1 MMTETEMRLFS
12 SLFGPHRFFQTWALV
27 LFSIIIFVQFARF
40 IRLLL
45 LYYTIGT
52 NINYTLASKLALRA
66 AFIVAS
72 MEAALALNASEAVF
86 FIPAPSDATTD
97 ADNLIDI

>member
-1 MMTETEMRLFS
+1 MIGCFRVYLDLAVF
-12 SLFGPHRFFQTWALV
+12 RIWALV
-27 LFSIIIFVQFARF
+27 LFYIIFFVRF
-40 IRLLL
+40 RMHTIRLLL
-45 LYYTIGT
+45 LYDTIGT

-86 FIPAPSDATTD
+86 FIPAPRDATTD
-97 ADNLIDI
+97 ADNFIDI

>member
-1 MMTETEMRLFS
+1 MHT
-12 SLFGPHRFFQTWALV
+12 
-27 LFSIIIFVQFARF
+27 

-45 LYYTIGT
+45 LYDTIGT

-86 FIPAPSDATTD
+86 FIPAPRDATTD
-97 ADNLIDI
+97 ADNFIDIWTKKCIQIYANWLQIEHKLKLRADKRLSLAIVRRN